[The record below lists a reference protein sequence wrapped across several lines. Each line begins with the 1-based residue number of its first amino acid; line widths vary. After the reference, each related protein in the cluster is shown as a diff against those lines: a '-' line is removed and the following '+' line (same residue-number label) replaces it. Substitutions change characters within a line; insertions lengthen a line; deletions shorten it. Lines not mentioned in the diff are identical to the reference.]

1 MFAQAIV
8 TLVLIGLIF
17 WVVWKFI
24 GKSLV
29 NLITKGEFVS
39 ETVEEKVEKL
49 KKKINKL
56 RDLKEQTVL
65 MEQEVDVTKKIKVYE
80 KDIEKFEKQ
89 ICDLEDPPS
98 EGGGGSWGGGFTLI
112 ELMIVIAI
120 IGILAAIAI
129 PNFIAYS
136 EKVAKNAAKEIVV
149 DTAKKT
155 VKEYATERRIAQVKK
170 GINILAKKLDNIV
183 QESGSSSKI
192 DIICREKK
200 AYILHNGAEVAIG
213 AIDDWG
219 DIVPMEC
226 EASLKAETI
235 ILCRDGNL
243 CISVNDKIF
252 PLGVSDGWSGLKQK
266 KCN

>member
-1 MFAQAIV
+1 MFAQGI
-8 TLVLIGLIF
+8 IGLIF
-17 WVVWKFI
+17 IGFVAWGLWKFV
-24 GKSLV
+24 GKRIV
-29 NLITKGEFVS
+29 NLITQGEFIS
-39 ETVEEKVEKL
+39 ETVEDKVKKL
-49 KKKINKL
+49 KDKVKKLNEVKATM
-56 RDLKEQTVL
+56 DA
-65 MEQEVDVTKKIKVYE
+65 MEQEVRVTIKIKKCE

-89 ICDLEDPPS
+89 ICELESPPS
-98 EGGGGSWGGGFTLI
+98 EGGGSWGGGFTLI
-112 ELMIVIAI
+112 ELMIVISI
-120 IGILAAIAI
+120 IAILAAIAI
-129 PNFIAYS
+129 PNFKAYS

-170 GINILAKKLDNIV
+170 GINILAKKLDTIA
-183 QESGSSSKI
+183 QKSASSSMI

-200 AYILHNGAEVAIG
+200 AYILYNGAEVAIG

-226 EASLKAETI
+226 ETNIKAETN

-243 CISVNDKIF
+243 CVSVNDRIF

-266 KCN
+266 KCE